1 MNTIKRAASSG
12 FSLIELMI
20 AMLIGLIILNGV
32 IQVVISGKRT
42 YLDNQAISQIQE
54 NARYA
59 IETLSREIRV
69 AGYIGCMTTAN
80 GELDSAGVA
89 TAQPGFLVDG
99 SNEFSAL
106 QAFNNVNA
114 GNTGLPDQIRGSVR
128 EGTDVFI
135 VRHTDTSSEWVL
147 NNNLASLGGSIQV
160 GAGVEP
166 KAGQPMALV
175 SHDCATASLFTAGAV
190 ADVDGGYSVTATNA
204 NGSFGVSEFQKGS
217 RLTPLVVY
225 AYYIGISSVV
235 EDMPA
240 LMREVIIMDGTTV
253 SSRSEELAV
262 GVEDMQITLGNDAAV
277 FSEPV
282 GNEVSPIA
290 VRLEL
295 TLRSHS
301 RVNGVAEGDGEGNG
315 ADDGYIRKVATATVR
330 VRNQG

>member
-1 MNTIKRAASSG
+1 MNTIRKTAFSG

-32 IQVVISGKRT
+32 IQVVIGGKRT

-59 IETLSREIRV
+59 IEALSREIRV

-80 GELDSAGVA
+80 GELDSAGVSNV
-89 TAQPGFLVDG
+89 QPGFLVDAAG
-99 SNEFSAL
+99 NFSGL
-106 QAFNNVNA
+106 QAFNDVNA
-114 GNTGLPDQIRGSVR
+114 GNTGLPGQIQGSVQ

-135 VRHTDTSSEWVL
+135 VRHSDTNSEWVL
-147 NNNLASLGGSIQV
+147 NNNLAGLAGSIPV
-160 GAGVEP
+160 GGGGTP

-175 SHDCATASLFTAGAV
+175 SHDCATANLFTAGAV
-190 ADVDGGYSVTATNA
+190 AEVDGGYTVAANNA
-204 NGSFGVSEFQKGS
+204 NGSFGLNEFQKGS

-225 AYYIGISSVV
+225 AYYIGVSSVV

-240 LMREVIIMDGTTV
+240 LMREVIIMDGGAV
-253 SSRSEELAV
+253 SSRSEELAI
-262 GVEDMQITLGNDAAV
+262 GVEDMQITLGNDAAE

-295 TLRSHS
+295 TMRSHKK
-301 RVNGVAEGDGEGNG
+301 VNAVVEGDGEGNG
-315 ADDGYIRKVATATVR
+315 ADDGYIRKIATATVR